1 MIQITYVHMVR
12 VAEFRGESFMLTSF
26 PRKPWYLLRY
36 ITSYQGKVTS
46 RGPSVQSQLPLPR
59 STNYGLVRFFG
70 SLQLLCLASVSAMH
84 MH

>member
-12 VAEFRGESFMLTSF
+12 VAEFSGESFMLTSF
-26 PRKPWYLLRY
+26 PRKPWYL

-46 RGPSVQSQLPLPR
+46 RGPSVQFQLPLPR
-59 STNYGLVRFFG
+59 FTNYGLVRVFG
-70 SLQLLCLASVSAMH
+70 SFQLLCLASVSTMH